1 MSFRSDA
8 IVASL
13 ILILAGAGR
22 PGSAAEWH
30 GWRGPT
36 QDGVS
41 TETGLISSWSVDG
54 ENLIWVADLI
64 GRSTPVIL
72 DGRVCANGRVGEG
85 ITKQEVVA
93 CYDAGTGK
101 KLWEHRFNLFHTT
114 VPFSRVG
121 WANLAGDPERRAVL
135 TAFFLGTSWVFVV
148 ALAILT
154 VFYCLDSLYAER
166 KDKSIL
172 FWRSLPVTDAETV
185 VSKLITAIWVLPTV
199 ATMGIIAT
207 HIVNLVVTSIWVSM
221 KGGDASFLIWGSVS
235 IFDNW
240 AAAYI
245 ALLAMGIWMSPFI
258 GWFLLVSAYTK
269 RSPLLMAFMP
279 LILIGIIEPIV
290 MGTHVF
296 ADKVLARGDDGPAVR
311 L

>member
-1 MSFRSDA
+1 M
-8 IVASL
+8 INHL
-13 ILILAGAGR
+13 LALVKR
-22 PGSAAEWH
+22 E
-30 GWRGPT
+30 
-36 QDGVS
+36 
-41 TETGLISSWSVDG
+41 I
-54 ENLIWVADLI
+54 
-64 GRSTPVIL
+64 
-72 DGRVCANGRVGEG
+72 
-85 ITKQEVVA
+85 
-93 CYDAGTGK
+93 
-101 KLWEHRFNLFHTT
+101 WEHRSIYVTPIAIATIVTLGVLAMLVFASGFAEELDIGIF
-114 VPFSRVG
+114 G
-121 WANLAGDPERRAVL
+121 AQNLAGDPERRAVL

-185 VSKLITAIWVLPTV
+185 VSKLIIAIFVLPTV

-207 HIVNLVVTSIWVSM
+207 HIINLVVTSIWVSM

-258 GWFLLVSAYTK
+258 AWFLLVSAYTK

-296 ADKVLARGDDGPAVR
+296 ADKVLARGDDLPLIHTDNLDRFFDEEEWRIAEESISLLGHLDLVMFISSPSTWAGIVVCGLLSFGAIYVR
-311 L
+311 RYRDES